1 MDPISIIEASYHSAD
16 AEDSW
21 LRTIAEAAKP
31 ALDRG
36 DGLAAFILDFRDKKQ
51 LRARSVVDLGMPSAV
66 REIVVRTMNADRSP
80 VIDDVVATTFL
91 GPNSAFVMS
100 ETAGLEKQNQFA
112 AMFDFSPTRDVTV
125 VRALAP
131 DGFVCIVAGF
141 HLVGQGGVSRREAER
156 WNRLAAHI
164 SAGLRLRI
172 ATRDQ
177 AEGADGEAV
186 VTPSG
191 KVEHAVGP
199 AKEPEALASLR
210 AAAVAVDRARGAMR
224 REDPDEAVSLWRGL
238 VEGRWSLVDRF
249 DHDGKRMYVARRND
263 PGIPAPTTLS
273 ERDRQI
279 VAYAAMGLGNKE
291 IAYALGLSAG
301 TIGERVASAMEKLG
315 LRSRAEL
322 VRLARALIGG

>member
-1 MDPISIIEASYHSAD
+1 
-16 AEDSW
+16 
-21 LRTIAEAAKP
+21 
-31 ALDRG
+31 
-36 DGLAAFILDFRDKKQ
+36 
-51 LRARSVVDLGMPSAV
+51 
-66 REIVVRTMNADRSP
+66 
-80 VIDDVVATTFL
+80 
-91 GPNSAFVMS
+91 
-100 ETAGLEKQNQFA
+100 
-112 AMFDFSPTRDVTV
+112 MFDFPATQDVTV

-131 DGFVCIVAGF
+131 DGFACIVAGF
-141 HLVGQGGVSRREAER
+141 HQVGESGLSRRGTER

-172 ATRDQ
+172 AAREQ

-199 AKEPEALASLR
+199 AKEREALASLR
-210 AAAVAVDRARGAMR
+210 AAAIAADRARGPMR
-224 REDPDEAVSLWRGL
+224 REDPDAAVSLWRGL

-279 VAYAAMGLGNKE
+279 IAYAAIGLGNKE
-291 IAYALGLSAG
+291 IAYALGVSAS
-301 TIGERVASAMEKLG
+301 TVGERVASAMEKLG